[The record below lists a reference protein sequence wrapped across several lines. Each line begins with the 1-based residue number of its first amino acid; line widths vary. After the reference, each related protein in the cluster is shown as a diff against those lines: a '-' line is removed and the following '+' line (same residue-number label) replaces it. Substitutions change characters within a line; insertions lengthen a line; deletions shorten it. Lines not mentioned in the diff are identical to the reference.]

1 MKQELIIRGRLVTA
15 SDLSFIHFLVKKH
28 WHKGRTFISQ
38 ELCRH
43 WNWVQQNDSLKDMAC
58 RELLRRLEAKGYLQL
73 PPRKNCSR
81 NHGRNRKPIPV
92 PEHDSTPIEKNL
104 KQISPIRITM
114 VRGSELEPLFN
125 GLIEAYHYLGYCQ
138 IVGAHLKYIA
148 FAQEKPLAGLSF
160 GSASWKV
167 SCRDQFIGWSPEVR
181 TKNLPLIINNTRF
194 LILPWVKVPYLASH
208 LLSLLARILPS
219 DWQRV
224 YGYSPVLLETFVD
237 KQRFVGTCYK
247 AANWIE
253 VGTTS
258 GRGKYDRYN
267 QKNIPIKTV
276 FIYPLNRY
284 FRETLNQ

>member
-1 MKQELIIRGRLVTA
+1 V
-15 SDLSFIHFLVKKH
+15 SFFDDWKPRVIFNSHPEKIVAE
-28 WHKGRTFISQ
+28 IMVEIESP
-38 ELCRH
+38 
-43 WNWVQQNDSLKDMAC
+43 SLF
-58 RELLRRLEAKGYLQL
+58 
-73 PPRKNCSR
+73 
-81 NHGRNRKPIPV
+81 V

>member
-1 MKQELIIRGRLVTA
+1 MEQELIIRGRLVTA
-15 SDLSFIHFLVKKH
+15 SDLSFIRFLTRKY
-28 WHKGRTFISQ
+28 WDKGRTFISQ
-38 ELCRH
+38 QLCHH
-43 WNWVQQNDSLKDMAC
+43 WNWKQQNGSLKDMAC
-58 RELLRRLEAKGYLQL
+58 RELLRRLEARGYLQL
-73 PPRKNCSR
+73 PPRKNRGR
-81 NHGRNRKPIPV
+81 NHGQDRKLVPV
-92 PEHDSTPIEKNL
+92 PEHDSTPIEKYL
-104 KQISPIRITM
+104 KQISPIRIIM

-148 FAQEKPLAGLSF
+148 FAKEKPLACLSF
-160 GSASWKV
+160 GSAAWKV
-167 SCRDQFIGWSPEVR
+167 SCLDQFLGWSKRAR
-181 TKNLPLIINNTRF
+181 TKNLHLIINNTRF
-194 LILPWVKVPYLASH
+194 LILPWVKVPCLASH
-208 LLSLLARILPS
+208 LLSLSARILPR
-219 DWQRV
+219 DWKRV

-237 KQRFVGTCYK
+237 RQRFPGTCYK

-267 QKNIPIKTV
+267 QKNKPVKTV